1 MYSLQHIFLVSVE
14 FLNVFVSRTSIK
26 VPLWEHSFMTNYFSI
41 SHYVIFCY
49 LQRHFAV
56 FSLAAPEGEG
66 LKNVVHC
73 VLEAH
78 MTQNDSPGLVID
90 LHNAIVQASC
100 RLLQLTQ
107 RTLKAADM
115 PGREYYAFSLRDI
128 NNCFMVRNQSDWFTP
143 SYWITTIVNK

>member
-1 MYSLQHIFLVSVE
+1 MIDDNF
-14 FLNVFVSRTSIK
+14 
-26 VPLWEHSFMTNYFSI
+26 
-41 SHYVIFCY
+41 Y

-128 NNCFMVRNQSDWFTP
+128 NNCFMVCSHIHTSMLWLPYTTT
-143 SYWITTIVNK
+143 SYTALQHYISVLHVMEHIEQFGNISLLK